1 MPALVPELVN
11 MASTPAV
18 STADL
23 LRRALVVA
31 RRLAVPEFIDWI
43 NSELTGYRSGEVPEY
58 RRVNGQVVA
67 ESPYHGPIPFFLPV
81 EMSELLADFSVR
93 QSIPELI
100 QLHASEHGIFSHFPA
115 DIERTLMKMMQESQ
129 GVMMRPALK
138 FSTVQVGGIIETVRS
153 RILDWALDLEGRGI
167 IGEGMS
173 FTSQEK
179 QAVQE
184 QHYHFGNVS
193 SSQIQIGSNESTQ
206 TQSNTNAGIDL
217 SALKGLI
224 DALGIALDR
233 GTAHDNVADELRA
246 ELATL
251 KAQAASLKPKWEIIK
266 ATARTIKTVAEGAAG
281 NILGELAKPH
291 VATLLALAAGA
302 AGS

>member
-1 MPALVPELVN
+1 MTALVPELVD

-31 RRLAVPEFIDWI
+31 RRLAVPELIDWI
-43 NSELTGYRSGEVPEY
+43 NSELTGYRIGEVPEY
-58 RRVNGQVVA
+58 RRLRGQLVA
-67 ESPYHGPIPFFLPV
+67 ENPYHGVIPFFAPP
-81 EMSELLADFSVR
+81 EMTEMLTDFPVR
-93 QSIPELI
+93 QSVPELTHL
-100 QLHASEHGIFSHFPA
+100 QDSETGIFHHFPA
-115 DIERTLMKMMQESQ
+115 HIEQKLMQMMREAS
-129 GVMMRPALK
+129 GVAIRPALK
-138 FSTVQVGGIIETVRS
+138 FSTVQIEGVLETVRS

-173 FTSQEK
+173 FTPKEK

-193 SSQIQIGSNESTQ
+193 GSQIQISSNGSTQ
-206 TQSNTNAGIDL
+206 TQANTNGADL
-217 SALKGLI
+217 DALRGLI
-224 DALGIALDR
+224 EALGSALDR
-233 GTAHDNVADELRA
+233 GTVQGEAADELRA

-251 KAQAASLKPKWEIIK
+251 KAQAASPKPKWEIIK
-266 ATARTIKTVAEGAAG
+266 ATARTIKTVAEEAAG

-302 AGS
+302 V